1 MNHWPSDRLV
11 RAAAG
16 LLALGVFVA
25 IVPSV
30 VPVFLPVAGLL
41 ALLIVVDLI
50 MPGWRGALVVTRD
63 IPQNVAVGVPFEGAL
78 EFQNASARSR
88 RFDVFEGIPVGAE
101 AAEFPRSVTV
111 PSGAGARVSYTM
123 TAKTRGGLPFRNLQV
138 LNHSPLGFW
147 RHRRRVDLTDSLR
160 VLPNHR
166 PVVRYHLLAIAHR
179 LEQSGV
185 RRRARRGTGTSF
197 HQLREYRDGDLPQQ
211 IDWKATARR
220 REIISREYEEERD
233 QRVVLL
239 VDRGRRMSVT
249 DDGVSLL
256 DHGLNAALLLS
267 FVALKQGDRVG
278 LVGFSGDLSWIPP
291 VKGPGG
297 MPKILF
303 GVHDWQTSGA
313 PSDYFEAAR
322 RTMILERR
330 RALVVILT
338 TLRGE
343 DSKELV
349 RSIESLRKRHLVVV
363 ASLREPAVARLAE
376 EPAADF
382 DGAVAAVGALH
393 YEASRAAL
401 AAELQQRGVRVIDVL
416 PDQLPTELATAY
428 LDEKAAG
435 RL

>member
-1 MNHWPSDRLV
+1 MSVWPSDRLV
-11 RAAAG
+11 NAAAG
-16 LLALGVFVA
+16 LLALGVLVA
-25 IVPSV
+25 VFPAASPIF
-30 VPVFLPVAGLL
+30 VPVAATVGLASL
-41 ALLIVVDLI
+41 VDLLL
-50 MPGWRGALVVTRD
+50 PGWRGPMAVARRV
-63 IPQNVAVGVPFEGAL
+63 PENVAVGVPFEGAL
-78 EFQNASARSR
+78 EFSNEGSRAR
-88 RFDVFEGIPVGAE
+88 RFEVFEGVPLRAE
-101 AAEFPRSVTV
+101 APDFPREAVAA
-111 PSGAGARVSYTM
+111 PGAGARVSYTM
-123 TAKTRGGLPFRNLQV
+123 TAHARGGLPFRSLEI
-138 LNHSPLGFW
+138 LSRSPLGLW
-147 RHRRRVDLTDSLR
+147 RHRRRVHIEGILR

-185 RRRARRGTGTSF
+185 RRRARRGAGTSF

-220 REIISREYEEERD
+220 REVISREYEEERD

-239 VDRGRRMSVT
+239 VDRGRRMSVM

-278 LVGFSGDLSWIPP
+278 MVGFSGELSWIPP

-303 GVHDWQTSGA
+303 GVHDWQTTDA

-363 ASLREPAVARLAE
+363 ASLREPAIARLAG
-376 EPAADF
+376 EPAANF
-382 DGAVAAVGALH
+382 DDAVAAVGALH
-393 YEASRAAL
+393 YEAGRAAL
-401 AAELQQRGVRVIDVL
+401 AAELKGRGVRVIDVL
-416 PDQLPTELATAY
+416 PDELPTELATAY

>member
-1 MNHWPSDRLV
+1 MSFWPSDRLV
-11 RAAAG
+11 HGAAG

-25 IVPSV
+25 V
-30 VPVFLPVAGLL
+30 VPPASGVFVPVAAGLALL
-41 ALLIVVDLI
+41 ALVDLLT
-50 MPGWRGALVVTRD
+50 PGWRGALRVTRKV
-63 IPQNVAVGVPFEGAL
+63 PENVAVGVPFEGAL
-78 EFQNASARSR
+78 EFENDGSRKR
-88 RFDVFEGIPVGAE
+88 RFDVFEGVPQKAE
-101 AAEFPRSVTV
+101 AEAFPRSVTAEA
-111 PSGAGARVSYTM
+111 GAGVRVAYTM
-123 TAKTRGGLPFRNLQV
+123 TAKARGGLPFRRLEV
-138 LNHSPLGFW
+138 LSHSPLGLW
-147 RHRRRVDLTDSLR
+147 RHRRRVELDHTLR

-185 RRRARRGTGTSF
+185 RRKAKRGMGTSF

-220 REIISREYEEERD
+220 REVISREYEEERD

-278 LVGFSGDLSWIPP
+278 MVGFSGELSWIPA

-303 GVHDWQTSGA
+303 GVHDWQTTDA

-349 RSIESLRKRHLVVV
+349 RSIEALRKRHLVVV
-363 ASLREPAVARLAE
+363 ASLREPAIARLAE
-376 EPAADF
+376 EPATDF
-382 DGAVAAVGALH
+382 NGAVAAAGALH

-401 AAELQQRGVRVIDVL
+401 AAELKQRGVRVIDVL
-416 PDQLPTELATAY
+416 PDELPTELATAY